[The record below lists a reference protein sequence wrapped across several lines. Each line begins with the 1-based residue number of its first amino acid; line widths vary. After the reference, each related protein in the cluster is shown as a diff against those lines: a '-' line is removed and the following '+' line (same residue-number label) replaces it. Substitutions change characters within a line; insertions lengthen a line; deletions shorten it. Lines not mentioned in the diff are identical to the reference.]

1 MIQMIPLTKL
11 AVSPHNVRKH
21 DVMFDLSGLAASI
34 LARGLLQN
42 LIGTAAKK
50 KGHFD
55 ITAGGRRLRA
65 LGLLL
70 ANGDIA
76 DTFEVPVVVLEG
88 SGADHAETSLA
99 ENFHRLAMTPA
110 DECTA
115 FKHFLGELGDIDAVA
130 IRFGV
135 TRRHIE
141 GRLRLANLAEP
152 IFAALGEGKI
162 TLDVA
167 KAYGATSDTAKQ
179 LAVFNQYGSSWQANN
194 AASIRDTILHKALK
208 AGDAIARFVGLE
220 AYEAAGGRT
229 DSQLFDD
236 VDAVRWTNPEIAT
249 ALAEARLA
257 VIAETTRAEIGL
269 AWITPLLTQRVSWDE
284 SSALYE
290 VSGEQAELTE
300 AELARIEVIEAD
312 QNAIGDTLNGGGGDD
327 DNNELLSARYDT
339 LDAEL
344 SALENRPAIL
354 PDELRAQIGQFM
366 VLTADGIPQL
376 DPHYYSREPIEGL
389 HNQPTTRSAPTSTAS
404 VVAKSEGLSAKLL
417 DELAIQRRDLLSVHV
432 ASDPCLALDLTIFL
446 LADKFQ
452 AAHSGGTTKS
462 TLEARRPSD
471 PIFGDKL
478 PETNAKIHL
487 GELGDALDRNWC
499 SASDAV
505 GRFDAFRGLDEAG
518 RAGWLAFCVAKSLEA
533 STGVMGAAHYSGF
546 HNHLGT
552 LLEIDPASWWRPTA
566 ANYFARVSKTKLLNI
581 LGEIGGPTLAAR
593 YSAAKR
599 SELAVACEMLCAGTA
614 QVEPEVRER
623 ALAWVPNV
631 MRFDCTV
638 AEAEGEQ
645 DRDEIDAA
653 ADAANDLNE
662 TSDLDED
669 AMNSHGDDTVTNE
682 LAEQDTD
689 AHEPAN
695 A

>member
-1 MIQMIPLTKL
+1 MIQMIPLKKL

-162 TLDVA
+162 TLDIA

-179 LAVFNQYGSSWQANN
+179 LAVFEQLGNSWQADN
-194 AASIRDTILHKALK
+194 AGTIRNAILHQAIK
-208 AGDAIARFVGLE
+208 AGDALARFVGL
-220 AYEAAGGRT
+220 ANYEAAGGRF

-236 VDAVRWTNPEIAT
+236 VDAVRWIDPEIAT

-257 VIAETTRAEIGL
+257 VIAETTRAELGL
-269 AWITPLLTQRVSWDE
+269 GWVTPILAPRVTWDE
-284 SSALYE
+284 TSSLYE
-290 VSGEQAELTE
+290 VSGEQPELSD
-300 AELARIEVIEAD
+300 AELARIEVIETE
-312 QNAIGDTLNGGGGDD
+312 QSEIGETLNEGDD
-327 DNNELLSARYDT
+327 ENSEILSACYEA
-339 LDAEL
+339 LDQEL
-344 SALENRPAIL
+344 SALENRPSVIA
-354 PDELRAQIGQFM
+354 EALRGQVGQFM
-366 VLTADGIPQL
+366 ILSGAGEPLL
-376 DPHYYSREPIEGL
+376 DNRYFSREPIEGI
-389 HNQPTTRSAPTSTAS
+389 HNQPTTRSSPETTAS
-404 VVAKSEGLSAKLL
+404 IVAKTEGLSAKLI
-417 DELAIQRRDLLSVHV
+417 DELAMQRRDLLSVHV
-432 ASDPCLALDLTIFL
+432 ASDPSLALDLTIFL
-446 LADKFQ
+446 LAER
-452 AAHSGGTTKS
+452 ASGTHSLGSAKS
-462 TLEARRPSD
+462 TLEARRPND
-471 PIFGDKL
+471 PVFGDKV
-478 PETNAKIHL
+478 PATNAKIHL
-487 GELGDALDRNWC
+487 GDIGEALDRSWC
-499 SASDAV
+499 EFDSVAA
-505 GRFDAFRGLDEAG
+505 RFDAFRAIDDSS
-518 RAGWLAFCVAKSLEA
+518 RAAWLSYCVAKSLEA
-533 STGVMGAAHYSGF
+533 STGVVGAAHYSGF
-546 HNHLGT
+546 HNHIGT
-552 LLEIDPASWWRPTA
+552 MLEIDTATWWRPTA
-566 ANYFARVSKTKLLNI
+566 ANYFARVRKQQLLKV
-581 LGEIGGPTLAAR
+581 LEEIGGPTLSSR
-593 YSAAKR
+593 YSAAKQ

-614 QVEPEVRER
+614 QVEPEVRAR

-638 AEAEGEQ
+638 EDAEGEQ
-645 DRDEIDAA
+645 DRDEIDDA

-662 TSDLDED
+662 DAVSGDGED
-669 AMNSHGDDTVTNE
+669 AVTNE
-682 LAEQDTD
+682 LAEQDAD
-689 AHEPAN
+689 ADEPAN